1 MKIWE
6 SPFSLK
12 ATGVTSARLHATL
25 CGVMNTVNLQVANG
39 TGDNLGTATLTL
51 SAQATLGRG
60 VWTLTV
66 VSDCGCFILP
76 VFVNAC
82 AAPSVA
88 PDGGDNADDG
98 SDEPIP
104 TCDPNDT
111 TTYCPV
117 WGC

>member
-6 SPFSLK
+6 SPFSIN

-25 CGVMNTVNLQVANG
+25 CGAAHTVNLEIANG
-39 TGDNLGTATLTL
+39 TGANAGKATLTL
-51 SAQATLGRG
+51 PAQVTLGRG

-66 VSDCGCFILP
+66 VSACGCFILP
-76 VFVNAC
+76 VFAIGCVP
-82 AAPSVA
+82 PSVA

-111 TTYCPV
+111 TTYCNQ
-117 WGC
+117 WSC